1 MKKCLI
7 VVDLFKHII
16 ENMQSDTTLKNDSST
31 INKNYF
37 EPRIDNLKELIHIL
51 QFNKHFDITY
61 CGDQKQFFDK
71 TYKVIEMKY
80 DENIKYDEYYICGVS
95 LSQCVTEKYNSI
107 NSDKK
112 FIIKDCCFQEWYTY
126 DDSNNPDHPKVN
138 TIQELI
144 KFENDFL
151 DGKMRF
157 KFYDNSPGNDG
168 SGEWDYGEYEKLNT
182 IKSEDLL

>member
-16 ENMQSDTTLKNDSST
+16 ENMQSDNILQHKSEVTYEYIDT
-31 INKNYF
+31 
-37 EPRIDNLKELIHIL
+37 RVDNLRGLIRIL
-51 QFNKHFDITY
+51 QNNTHFDVTFL
-61 CGDQKQFFDK
+61 GDQKQYLDRNE
-71 TYKVIEMKY
+71 KVIKIKY

-95 LSQCVTEKYNSI
+95 LSQCVMEKYNSI

-112 FIIKDCCFQEWYTY
+112 FIVKDCCLQEWYNPI
-126 DDSNNPDHPKVN
+126 DSGNPDHPRVK
-138 TIQELI
+138 TIAELV
-144 KFENDFL
+144 KFEDDFL

-168 SGEWDYGEYEKLNT
+168 SGEWVYGEFEKTCT
-182 IKSEDLL
+182 INAEDLL